1 MLTIIN
7 LFAEILISVNFLVYW
22 YNRISERGPKMKKSV
37 YDWSIIASYTYE
49 ITWLNVEGVRLTQTG
64 IVLLGK
70 IKVAIKGVF
79 PSNLPPFC

>member
-1 MLTIIN
+1 
-7 LFAEILISVNFLVYW
+7 
-22 YNRISERGPKMKKSV
+22 MKKSV